1 MGSIKPVVPKRASR
15 GANTLPIVDAGASLV
30 DVGVSIEPRLFTSV
44 VNQVTLH
51 PAGASPTVT
60 MHEILLPHFAPR
72 QWYMYLPSLL
82 LSSGRLVAAVF
93 RCDRELLQVG
103 VVF

>member
-1 MGSIKPVVPKRASR
+1 M
-15 GANTLPIVDAGASLV
+15 DAGASLV
-30 DVGVSIEPRLFTSV
+30 DVGVSNHGSLLLLLSTKSHFILP
-44 VNQVTLH
+44 
-51 PAGASPTVT
+51 GASPTVT

-103 VVF
+103 VCGVLRFEKAEKF